1 MNITKVLCLSLLI
14 LMGSSLDGVAFA
26 GQAWPSEFW
35 DQATTILGHLL
46 PAFEQNPTGVR
57 ISFSARCDTANGGAP
72 LIPPIRLRKDSRS
85 STMLEAARSVFGGDD
100 NVNVSRGE
108 LDNVRIT
115 IGNAPGALLRTNIA
129 RLRLNEIEQYN
140 PIRAIVAIE
149 ATKEVQKAAAALHLK
164 PEFAVGVQLIQR
176 PMPGA
181 PHLPSILQNL
191 TVDQILDIMAARF
204 KGAVLYGVCTEGP
217 QPRQFSLDFLDN
229 KQWR

>member
-1 MNITKVLCLSLLI
+1 MNMKKALSLSVLT
-14 LMGSSLDGVAFA
+14 LMGSSLVGGVTFA
-26 GQAWPSEFW
+26 VQTWPSEFL

-46 PAFEQNPTGVR
+46 PTFKKNPAGVR
-57 ISFSARCDTANGGAP
+57 ISYAARCDAVRGVP
-72 LIPPIRLRKDSRS
+72 LIPPIRLQKASRS

-100 NVNVSRGE
+100 NTVVSSGE
-108 LDNVRIT
+108 LGNVRIT
-115 IGNAPGALLRTNIA
+115 IGNAPDALLRTNIA

-140 PIRAIVAIE
+140 PVRAIVAIE

-164 PEFAVGVQLIQR
+164 PEFVIMVQLIQR

-204 KGAVLYGVCTEGP
+204 KGAVLYGVCTQGP
-217 QPRQFSLDFLDN
+217 QPRQFSIDFLDN
-229 KQWR
+229 DQWS